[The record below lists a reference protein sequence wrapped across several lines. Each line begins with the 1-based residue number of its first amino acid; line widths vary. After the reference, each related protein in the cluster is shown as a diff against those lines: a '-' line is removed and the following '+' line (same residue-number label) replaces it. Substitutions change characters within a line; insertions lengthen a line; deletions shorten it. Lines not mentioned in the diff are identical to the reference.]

1 MKIAIID
8 PVGSKAGID
17 HYDLSLLSGLKNAGD
32 NCFLYSNFN
41 YEEGIIHYKKYFHNV
56 GVSKISS
63 IISNFIGFFK
73 SLSDAKMQKV
83 DWLIL
88 HVFRAGAFD
97 LFTFTLA
104 KLMGFKLLAIV
115 HDIESLDTI
124 TLPIVRRTV
133 ISSLPDLRVVHNQFC
148 KDEIAKQISDKALN
162 TTGIIPHVNF
172 IKLFN
177 RYHSNTNLKND
188 LLNDKNAIRSLD
200 SKLLNAVNANEKI
213 ILFFGQIKKSKGVD
227 VLLEA
232 IPYCK
237 TNFKVVVAGKLRGEN
252 WEKYQSII
260 DSKKLNEKV
269 IPIIRHISDYERDI
283 LFALAQ
289 GIILP
294 YRYIYQSGVL
304 LMTMSFPMAVIA
316 SNLPPNADIIIDS
329 ENGFLFEAE
338 NSNDLAIKI
347 DALINNSELDQ
358 IKIRAISDINAKNS
372 PDVIGM
378 QYHQLLANPIEL
390 LYH

>member
-32 NCFLYSNFN
+32 NCFLYSNFE
-41 YEEGIIHYKKYFHNV
+41 YTEGQIQYKKNFHNI
-56 GVSKISS
+56 GVSKISA
-63 IISNFIGFFK
+63 ILSNFFGFFK
-73 SLSDAKMQKV
+73 SLSDAKKQKV

-104 KLMGFKLLAIV
+104 KIMGFKLLAIV

-133 ISSLPDLRVVHNQFC
+133 ISTLPDVRVVHNQFC
-148 KDEIAKQISDKALN
+148 KDEIAKQISNKALQN
-162 TTGIIPHVNF
+162 TGIIPHVNF
-172 IKLFN
+172 IKLFSN
-177 RYHSNTNLKND
+177 YHTNDNLKKELSSD
-188 LLNDKNAIRSLD
+188 FKAIESLD
-200 SKLLNAVNANEKI
+200 TSLLKAVKANEKI

-232 IPYCK
+232 LPYCK
-237 TNFKVVVAGKLRGEN
+237 SNFKVVIAGKLRGEN

-260 DSKKLNEKV
+260 DSKKLNDKV

-283 LFALAQ
+283 LFSLAQ

-304 LMTMSFPMAVIA
+304 LMTMSFPMVVIA
-316 SNLPPNADIIIDS
+316 SNLSPNADIIIDG

-338 NSNDLAIKI
+338 NSRDLANKI
-347 DALINNSELDQ
+347 DTMLNSENNLDQ
-358 IKIRAISDINAKNS
+358 IKIRAIADIKAKNS

-378 QYHQLLANPIEL
+378 QYHQLLAKFQ
-390 LYH
+390 

>member
-32 NCFLYSNFN
+32 NCFLYSNFD
-41 YEEGIIHYKKYFHNV
+41 YEEGIISYKKNFHNV
-56 GVSKISS
+56 GVSKLSA
-63 IISNFIGFFK
+63 IISNFVGFFK
-73 SLSDAKMQKV
+73 SLSDAKKQKV

-104 KLMGFKLLAIV
+104 KFMGFKLLAIV

-133 ISSLPDLRVVHNQFC
+133 ISFLPDLRVVHNQFC
-148 KDEIAKQISDKALN
+148 KDEIAKQISDKALD

-177 RYHSNTNLKND
+177 RYHSNANLKSD
-188 LLNDKNAIRSLD
+188 LLNDKNAISSLD
-200 SKLLNAVNANEKI
+200 PKLLNDVIANEKI

-232 IPYCK
+232 IPFCK

-260 DSKKLNEKV
+260 DSKNLNDKV

-283 LFALAQ
+283 LFSLAH
-289 GIILP
+289 GIVLP

-316 SNLPPNADIIIDS
+316 SNLPPNVDTIIDS
-329 ENGFLFEAE
+329 KNGFLFEAE
-338 NSNDLAIKI
+338 NSNDLANKI
-347 DALINNSELDQ
+347 DALINISELEQ
-358 IKIRAISDINAKNS
+358 IKIRALGDIETKNS
-372 PDVIGM
+372 PNVIGK
-378 QYHQLLANPIEL
+378 QYHDFISKAISK
-390 LYH
+390 